1 MRNMKKLLAA
11 MLALTMLVSVT
22 GCSGSEKAASEP
34 STENFEASAEVKN
47 SETEAVG
54 NVEKK
59 IALADALN
67 VTLTGLKTKG
77 DYRLML
83 YLDVENVSK
92 TTAIS
97 IEWTD
102 LSLDN
107 QTISKD
113 LWFADH
119 ESQKIEAGDTY
130 EEILY
135 IDEPPAD
142 CKEATIQLNATSKSG
157 ETESLAIPILLSDV
171 DAMDITPTDSE
182 SAPTE
187 QKTIYFVEEQEVY
200 NENGIRITIPEQ
212 NISGYVD
219 FTIECNWEY
228 GAGVDVS
235 EVYVN
240 KDLVSERE
248 PQPNAN
254 MFESNKPYEWS
265 ADLGENGHDLLIA
278 SAEDTNEI
286 TFNLVVAFFDEQS
299 EEITITVPVIT
310 KTGD

>member
-1 MRNMKKLLAA
+1 
-11 MLALTMLVSVT
+11 
-22 GCSGSEKAASEP
+22 KATSEP

-47 SETEAVG
+47 SETETVG

-107 QTISKD
+107 QTVSKD

-135 IDEPPAD
+135 IDEPPTD

-157 ETESLAIPILLSDV
+157 ETESLAFPILLSDV

-187 QKTIYFVEEQEVY
+187 QKTVYFVEEQEVY

-212 NISGYVD
+212 NISGSVD
-219 FTIECNWEY
+219 FTIECTWEY

-235 EVYVN
+235 KVYVN
-240 KDLVSERE
+240 EDLVSEQE
-248 PQPNAN
+248 PHPSIN
-254 MFESNKPYEWS
+254 MFEPNKPYEWF
-265 ADLGENGHDLLIA
+265 ADLGESGHDLLIA

-286 TFNLVVAFFDEQS
+286 TFNLVVDSFYEQS
-299 EEITITVPVIT
+299 EGITITIPVIT
-310 KTGD
+310 KIGD